1 MEEPI
6 MVKYDG
12 TVRNSLGDAI
22 QFLYGTT
29 KGIPM
34 LPTYLGNITYTE

>member
-1 MEEPI
+1 MNYFMFLVMEEPI

-29 KGIPM
+29 K
-34 LPTYLGNITYTE
+34 